1 MEDAK
6 KTPGFLHLH
15 ALKDGAQWLHMC
27 IRHKETSTYLMDVAM
42 LDDLVVDALVEEDTR
57 SRVRVSETGIMVLL
71 KAMHVSQDMASPEDM
86 VSIRVWIDHAR
97 VITTREADVDP
108 IIVLHARLDEGKGP
122 ATPGE
127 FLADLI
133 EEHLD
138 EVDEHIEALEDLS
151 IGSTKWSTTIKP
163 KRPARTWLRLR
174 RASVVSCGTSA
185 HKGRSWNSCR
195 GVIMSCSVNATEPAS
210 MTGSISCCD
219 ILKHCKTFVTGSIF

>member
-138 EVDEHIEALEDLS
+138 EVDEHIEALED
-151 IGSTKWSTTIKP
+151 
-163 KRPARTWLRLR
+163 
-174 RASVVSCGTSA
+174 SVDRIDEMVNH
-185 HKGRSWNSCR
+185 HK
-195 GVIMSCSVNATEPAS
+195 TEAACPDMAQ
-210 MTGSISCCD
+210 T
-219 ILKHCKTFVTGSIF
+219 

>member
-138 EVDEHIEALEDLS
+138 EVDEHIEALEDFVDR
-151 IGSTKWSTTIKP
+151 IDEM
-163 KRPARTWLRLR
+163 
-174 RASVVSCGTSA
+174 VNH
-185 HKGRSWNSCR
+185 HK
-195 GVIMSCSVNATEPAS
+195 TEAACPDMAQ
-210 MTGSISCCD
+210 T
-219 ILKHCKTFVTGSIF
+219 